1 MGGFPVRWTGV
12 TSHQL
17 AVLCGDLAEPDA
29 FERVRAA
36 GPTHHF
42 VPNEPNTK
50 FELLSRLRDAV
61 RPDLRVAEIEGG
73 EGARELVS
81 CTGALAGIYSGPR
94 GWDAA
99 LAAVVPER

>member
-1 MGGFPVRWTGV
+1 M

-17 AVLCGDLAEPDA
+17 AVLCGDLADPDA

-42 VPNEPNTK
+42 VPNEPITK

-61 RPDLRVAEIEGG
+61 RPDLRVVETEGG

-81 CTGALAGIYSGPR
+81 RTGALDGVYSGPR
-94 GWDAA
+94 GWEAA
-99 LAAVVPER
+99 LAAMVPR